1 VGTKIIMSFL
11 PIDDPFYG
19 LSSRTQDIVL
29 RTQTPGMLGK
39 RKPTYTYKSSRKF
52 KKNPSTRK
60 PYGAGYDPKR
70 VSVRRAPPNGE
81 VKFHDNG
88 EAYTTLVNVGTTTT
102 PPYSQIPSFCLIPQG
117 DLNHQRNG
125 AKIMLTKLT
134 FRYGLMVDTNSNAVL
149 ANLVQ
154 TSSTWRVILYIDTQ
168 TNGAA
173 AGIGDVFDTS
183 IANEHAFDVYN
194 NLYNTGRFKT
204 LMDKYINLDGVAPT
218 FNSDSKIYVQ
228 AGQMKE
234 FKKTIPL
241 NLPVTFTGTDG
252 TIGTIRTNNIGCFV
266 FCNSFGGSSDATQ
279 RKFAY
284 RFRLRFTDY

>member
-1 VGTKIIMSFL
+1 MSSGFG
-11 PIDDPFYG
+11 PIFDKLLGPDYEIPKN
-19 LSSRTQDIVL
+19 I
-29 RTQTPGMLGK
+29 PMLGK
-39 RKPTYTYKSSRKF
+39 RKPTYSYKKSRKF
-52 KKNPSTRK
+52 KNNPASRK

-88 EAYTTLVNVGTTTT
+88 EPYTTLTNVGTTTT
-102 PPYSQIPSFCLIPQG
+102 PPYLQIPSFCLIPQG

-134 FRYGLMVDTNSNAVL
+134 FRYGVMIDTNSNAVF
-149 ANLVQ
+149 NSIVQ

-173 AGIGDVFDTS
+173 AGIDDVFDTS

-218 FNSDSKIYVQ
+218 YSTDTKFYQ

>member
-1 VGTKIIMSFL
+1 MSIAERIAGIWENPNL
-11 PIDDPFYG
+11 PITEGTRGYYG
-19 LSSRTQDIVL
+19 S
-29 RTQTPGMLGK
+29 MLGK
-39 RKPTYTYKSSRKF
+39 RKRQFQYKSRKLTAA
-52 KKNPSTRK
+52 KMDIRQAQPYGKGYNPKRISLRK
-60 PYGAGYDPKR
+60 P
-70 VSVRRAPPNGE
+70 PPNGE

-88 EAYTTLVNVGTTTT
+88 APYTTLANVSTTTT
-102 PPYSQIPSFCLIPQG
+102 PPYSQIDSFCLIPQG

-125 AKIMLTKLT
+125 AKIMLSKLT
-134 FRYGLMVDTNSNAVL
+134 FRFGVMIDTNSNAAFGSV
-149 ANLVQ
+149 VQ

-173 AGIGDVFDTS
+173 AGIGDVFDAS
-183 IANEHAFDVYN
+183 IANEHAFDIYN

-204 LMDKYINLDGVAPT
+204 LMDKYINLDGIAPT
-218 FNSDSKIYVQ
+218 WDGSKYIQ

-234 FKKTIPL
+234 FKKTFAL
-241 NLPVTFTGTDG
+241 NLPVTYTGTDG

-266 FCNSFGGSSDATQ
+266 FCNSFGGTSDATQ

>member
-1 VGTKIIMSFL
+1 MSSGFG
-11 PIDDPFYG
+11 PIFDKLLGPDYEIPKN
-19 LSSRTQDIVL
+19 I
-29 RTQTPGMLGK
+29 PMLGK
-39 RKPTYTYKSSRKF
+39 RTKQIQYKRRKL
-52 KKNPSTRK
+52 STAKMNIRQAQ
-60 PYGAGYDPKR
+60 PYGIGYNPKR
-70 VSVRRAPPNGE
+70 VSVRRPPPNGE

-88 EAYTTLVNVGTTTT
+88 AGYTTLTNVGTPTT
-102 PPYSQIPSFCLIPQG
+102 PPHLQIPSFCLIPQG

-134 FRYGLMVDTNSNAVL
+134 FRFGVMIDTNSNL
-149 ANLVQ
+149 TLNSLVQ
-154 TSSTWRVILYIDTQ
+154 TSSAWRVILYIDTQ

-173 AGIGDVFDTS
+173 AAIGDVFDTS

-204 LMDKYINLDGVAPT
+204 LMDKYINLDGIAPT
-218 FNSDSKIYVQ
+218 FNADNKNYVQ

-266 FCNSFGGSSDATQ
+266 FCNSFGGTTDAAQ

>member
-1 VGTKIIMSFL
+1 M
-11 PIDDPFYG
+11 
-19 LSSRTQDIVL
+19 LSDRTRLILSKTGAQSHQILSDAEFSA
-29 RTQTPGMLGK
+29 MLGK
-39 RKPTYTYKSSRKF
+39 RKPTYSYKSSRKF

-88 EAYTTLVNVGTTTT
+88 EPYTTLTNTSTTTT
-102 PPYSQIPSFCLIPQG
+102 PPYIQIPSFCLIPQG

-134 FRYGLMVDTNSNAVL
+134 FRYGLMVDTNSNIAFNSV
-149 ANLVQ
+149 VQ

-204 LMDKYINLDGVAPT
+204 LMDKYINLDGIPSTYDSFTKT
-218 FNSDSKIYVQ
+218 FYQ

-241 NLPVTFTGTDG
+241 NLPVTFTGSDG
-252 TIGTIRTNNIGCFV
+252 TLGTIRTNNIGCFV
-266 FCNSFGGSSDATQ
+266 FCNSFGGTTDATQ

>member
-1 VGTKIIMSFL
+1 
-11 PIDDPFYG
+11 
-19 LSSRTQDIVL
+19 
-29 RTQTPGMLGK
+29 MLGK
-39 RKPTYTYKSSRKF
+39 RQKPYSFKPRK
-52 KKNPSTRK
+52 KKFTPSASTRSE
-60 PYGAGYDPKR
+60 YGPGYNPKV
-70 VSVRRAPPNGE
+70 VSKRRAPPNGE

-88 EAYTTLVNVGTTTT
+88 APYTTLVNVGTTTT
-102 PPYSQIPSFCLIPQG
+102 PPYIQIPSFCLIPQG

-134 FRYGLMVDTNSNAVL
+134 FRYGLMVDTNSNATL

-154 TSSTWRVILYIDTQ
+154 TSSTWRVIVYIDTQ
-168 TNGAA
+168 TNGAL
-173 AGIGDVFDTS
+173 AGIGDLFDTS
-183 IANEHAFDVYN
+183 IANEHAFDVFN

-204 LMDKYINLDGVAPT
+204 LMDKYINLDGIAPT
-218 FNSDSKIYVQ
+218 FNSDSKVYVQ

-252 TIGTIRTNNIGCFV
+252 SLGTIRTNNIGCFI
-266 FCNSFGGSSDATQ
+266 FCNGFGGADTATQ
-279 RKFAY
+279 RKVAY